1 MLNMDHGDTLSVSL
15 DDGLLDVL
23 KDDIRVPQRKLAT
36 GEVVVLKVN
45 DQ

>member
-23 KDDIRVPQRKLAT
+23 KDDIRVPQRKLAI
-36 GEVVVLKVN
+36 GEIVVLKVN
-45 DQ
+45 YQ